1 MKSKKVLAVV
11 IAMAI
16 VLSAAVVI
24 NNKIVKD
31 AVVSAETPGY
41 NTWGNCTT
49 SLVVNTQYADE
60 TLKIDTSGWRGT
72 GTHYLFYPVYRNV
85 VTTGDRS
92 ASSFTWEGPYKVGGY
107 SVRVVATGSTT
118 DTLDTGG
125 SAITFNRSGMFIF
138 DDMTSTHYGND
149 PTTFNGSLWV
159 NTSTN
164 YSIASISDFYY
175 NTTNSVTVTVTDHL
189 GDGVPCTI
197 SVINPNSTTA
207 YHSYRST
214 GTKTLGSGNFT
225 MAGEYTVR
233 AYRDT
238 DYDGS
243 GTGIYTYPDGETD
256 YEAYN
261 TSNISTYGYGNGAN
275 FPTGGSGDPTAS
287 ADYYNFSH
295 MGPWDPPEY
304 NATPVTFTVNTGKPT
319 ITLTNATPV
328 YWGYDVRIDVNVTG
342 YNGKGIAGG
351 TIKLKRGSR
360 YLINSEHSDWW
371 INETSTAG
379 DYTIEIPRYDPQ
391 NKNHNWTNLTNGSW
405 YVVFEKDRNG
415 DGTDEW
421 NNSERFSITSSSP
434 AVDLKITNDGYGTVD
449 DNKVDIKYDKTTGGP
464 AKPIY
469 IKFKIYGRS
478 VTGNRAYYGD
488 DSDPDENWKNITV
501 SGDILYAVTSTT
513 LTYSGGVWNA
523 TVIPTKPG
531 GEIKIAVNWPGS
543 NNGSDSETISIVN
556 GTYVSASVP
565 SFTYGEHLNLTVTV
579 KNQYNVPEY
588 NSDVNLFW
596 EGGGAINST
605 TLSPTLTPAT
615 DGEYTFWIK
624 PENQGTT
631 APKNITIAAKT
642 AGTSFW
648 GYTTVK
654 MEKDHNMQVF
664 VTPTSSYAGDST
676 LYTITVNLTNGEDP
690 LEAGLSIALLDEGG
704 NAVTG
709 IDENSFPITGDR
721 YIEDREIILSGC
733 TYTLYASNATSDS
746 EGHNA
751 TIDITRYSV
760 DAWSEGA
767 TNHNVLAWL
776 IDTDV
781 NMSFAVTPARNGTL
795 TINNMSSTPNGS
807 DTASTH
813 EIDIENGVG
822 TLESVNASTIGN
834 LTFEYTPSDGGESR
848 HADGLVKVTTATA
861 TPVPATIYVGEST
874 NVVITVTHPAT
885 DAPIPNVLVG
895 IDQGFNLSDSILAK
909 IPAAKETGSDGT
921 VNFGIEAQAT
931 GNATIYIKSGTDAN
945 NPQVIMAGIRK
956 TMTITR
962 PASVNEG
969 GTFDVEIKDV
979 NGNYVTTPVT
989 ITFAGSTNTTTT
1001 GKRTLTAPEVA
1012 ESLDYTIEASAVGYT
1027 STQKDIKVINVP
1039 ALQISTSITVKAG
1052 ETYEIAVSNK
1062 DTGIGVVGATI
1073 TITTPGGETST
1084 HTTKAG
1090 GVLTVTA
1097 PCTTGDYTITA
1108 TFGTFQSATFTV
1120 TVTGECEE
1128 DEGPGFELLTLI
1140 AAIGVAFILLR
1151 RRRRK

>member
-1 MKSKKVLAVV
+1 MKSKKILAMV
-11 IAMAI
+11 IAAVMAFSAI
-16 VLSAAVVI
+16 VAISIKEA
-24 NNKIVKD
+24 D
-31 AVVSAETPGY
+31 ALEAGETMGY

-49 SLVVNTQYADE
+49 NIRVGVQHSSGA
-60 TLKIDTSGWRGT
+60 LKIDTSGWSST
-72 GTHYLFYPVYRNV
+72 GEYFLFYPVYRNV
-85 VTTGDRS
+85 NTQGDFS
-92 ASSFTWEGPYKVGGY
+92 ASSFSWEGPYTADGY
-107 SVRVVATGSTT
+107 SVRVTATGATN
-118 DTLDTGG
+118 DVLNTGG
-125 SAITFNRSGMFIF
+125 AAITFNRSGMYIF
-138 DDMTSTHYGND
+138 DDIGSTRWGNDTSTYM
-149 PTTFNGSLWV
+149 GSLWV

-164 YSIASISDFYY
+164 YTIDSISDFYY
-175 NTTNSVTVTVTDHL
+175 NTTNSITVQVRDYL
-189 GDGVPCTI
+189 GQPTRATI
-197 SVINPNSTTA
+197 SIMNPDNTTA
-207 YHSYRST
+207 WHNYRTT
-214 GTKTLGSGNFT
+214 GTTDPPLGSGNFT
-225 MAGEYTVR
+225 MAGTYTVLG
-233 AYRDT
+233 YHDT

-243 GTGIYTYPDGETD
+243 GTGIYQYPDGETN
-256 YEAYN
+256 YEVYN
-261 TSNISTYGYGNGAN
+261 TSAIGHYGYGNGLN
-275 FPTGGSGDPTAS
+275 FPTGGSGNPTTDAN
-287 ADYYNFSH
+287 YYNFTKV
-295 MGPWDPPEY
+295 GPWDPPEY

-328 YWGYDVRIDVNVTG
+328 YWGYDTYMDINVTG

-351 TIKLKRGSR
+351 TVKLRKGTTYIDNDTYRD
-360 YLINSEHSDWW
+360 IN
-371 INETSTAG
+371 ITETSTAG
-379 DYTIEIPRYDPQ
+379 NYVLNISRATT
-391 NKNHNWTNLTNGSW
+391 NWTNLANGSW
-405 YVVFEKDRNG
+405 YIVFEKDRNG
-415 DGTDEW
+415 DGVDEW

-434 AVDLKITNDGYGTVD
+434 SVDLKITNDGYGTID
-449 DNKVDIKYDKTTGGP
+449 DNKVDIRYDKATGGP

-478 VTGNRAYYGD
+478 VSGNRAYYGD
-488 DSDPDENWKNITV
+488 NAHENWKNITV

-556 GTYVSASVP
+556 GTHVSASVP

-648 GYTTVK
+648 GYTKVK

-690 LEAGLSIALLDEGG
+690 LESGLSIALLDEGG

-848 HADGLVKVTTATA
+848 HADGIVKVTTATA

-874 NVVITVTHPAT
+874 AVAITVTHPAT

-895 IDQGFNLSDSILAK
+895 IDQGVNLSDSVLAK

-1012 ESLDYTIEASAVGYT
+1012 ESLDYTIEASAEGYT